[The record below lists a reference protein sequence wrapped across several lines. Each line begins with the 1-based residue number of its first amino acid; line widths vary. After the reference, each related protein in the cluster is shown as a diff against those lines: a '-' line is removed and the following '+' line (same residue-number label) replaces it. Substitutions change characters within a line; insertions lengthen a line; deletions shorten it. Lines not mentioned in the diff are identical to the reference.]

1 MLKLKELKNKERFY
15 LQNQTKM
22 LTNVLGELIKD
33 IRLTNKVLQIKTTS
47 ENLKSVLY
55 FLQNNSLCLYT
66 QLQEIACVDTPKSVL
81 RFTVTYNLRS
91 VKFNTNITVSVQTN
105 EVMGLP
111 TVIDI
116 FSSANWL
123 EREVW
128 DLFGIFFVGH
138 PDLRRILTDYGFQ
151 GHPLRKDFPLTGFFE
166 IYYNDN
172 TKRLSYEPVELAQE
186 CRNWFLN
193 EQPDKHSG

>member
-47 ENLKSVLY
+47 ENLKSVLF

-66 QLQEIACVDTPKSVL
+66 QLQEIACVDSPKSVL

-91 VKFNTNITVSVQTN
+91 VNFNTNITVSVQTN

-116 FSSANWL
+116 YSSANWL

-193 EQPDKHSG
+193 EQPDQN

>member
-1 MLKLKELKNKERFY
+1 MLKLQELKNKERFY

-47 ENLKSVLY
+47 ENLKSVLF
-55 FLQNNSLCLYT
+55 FLQNNSLCLFT

-91 VKFNTNITVSVQTN
+91 VNFNTNITVSVQTN

-116 FSSANWL
+116 YSSANWL

-193 EQPDKHSG
+193 EQPDQN